1 MMNLYS
7 TVRKEKIL
15 TTLSELTLL
24 KHNSFTKDELRCA
37 LNEFTNA
44 MLETVMEREH
54 AAHLSIRSLGKYLL
68 DQAKNVGIEGDHNVT
83 YTAEQ
88 LDRLSYR
95 IYCMERGKVG
105 ETRANRAMFGIDA
118 PNRILRNVEFTIDG
132 EPFEMDFV
140 IINQAGVFTVETKR
154 FNRDMVIDQTGTLTD
169 ACPES
174 KSVTKKVC
182 MQMANQRAAVRRVL
196 TEAFPDNARITAL
209 AENVQSVLLT
219 TSVHSIVDLRGKE
232 TILDCDTIA
241 DYLNSAPS
249 MGLTRDEINAV
260 ADALEKASHVR
271 SYPVGWDYRRV
282 AEAFAISVAKIE
294 YASEYA
300 AKISRENEQIDYE
313 NIAFEIS
320 EDEHDSTRKS
330 NKAWKMLGSAATI
343 AAVIAGTAWQLTKHL
358 IKVKIS

>member
-7 TVRKEKIL
+7 TVRKEQIF

-24 KHNSFTKDELRCA
+24 KHNSFTGDELRSA
-37 LNEFTNA
+37 LNEFANT

-68 DQAKNVGIEGDHNVT
+68 DQAKNVGLEGDHNVT
-83 YTAEQ
+83 YAAEQ

-95 IYCMERGKVG
+95 IYCLERGKIG

-118 PNRILRNVEFTIDG
+118 PNHILRNVEFSIDG

-140 IINQAGVFTVETKR
+140 IINHAGVFAVETKR

-169 ACPES
+169 ACPSE
-174 KSVTKKVC
+174 KSITKKVC

-196 TEAFPDNARITAL
+196 TETFAGNDRITSL
-209 AENVQSVLLT
+209 AENVQSILLT
-219 TSVHSIVDLRGKE
+219 ASDYSIVDLRGKE

-241 DYLNSAPS
+241 DYLNNVPS
-249 MGLTRDEINAV
+249 VGLTRDEINAM
-260 ADALEKASHVR
+260 ADALEKASHTR

-282 AEAFAISVAKIE
+282 AEAFALSIAKIE
-294 YASEYA
+294 YASKYA
-300 AKISRENEQIDYE
+300 TKISCEEEQSDYE
-313 NIAFEIS
+313 NIAFKTLDS
-320 EDEHDSTRKS
+320 EHESTHKS
-330 NKAWKMLGSAATI
+330 SKAWKMLGSAAAV
-343 AAVIAGTAWQLTKHL
+343 AAVIAGTTWQLAKHL
-358 IKVKIS
+358 IKAKIG